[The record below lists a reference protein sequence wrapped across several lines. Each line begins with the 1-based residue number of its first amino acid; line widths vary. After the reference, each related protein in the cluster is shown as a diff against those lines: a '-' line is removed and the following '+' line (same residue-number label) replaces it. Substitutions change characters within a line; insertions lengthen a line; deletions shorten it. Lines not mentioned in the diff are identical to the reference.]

1 VKRLPWR
8 FNGLVFIC
16 LWIALVTPGRAQ
28 LQEPGQGQEPI
39 KVQADTLH
47 YSEQQDTVTAVG
59 NVVVNKGETTLKAD
73 SLTVNRSTNEATAQG
88 NVEVKDPQG
97 EIQADSLRLELEDE
111 TGQIDNGT
119 VRLPRNQYVLMGKLL
134 QKSYGQSYHIEDGR
148 FTTCQCENF
157 DQADWSIGGRTIN
170 VDLRGKGEVRDGV
183 FRVRGVPFIYIPYAV
198 VPVRNERQ
206 SGFLFPNYGFSSKRG
221 FVWQQ
226 PFYWAMNKSYD
237 LTVTTDVETAARLG
251 LWGELRYAPNLDTEG
266 QFSASY
272 FNEQIRGPA
281 TTSTAVDRWS
291 ITGAHRQRFSDDVR
305 FYSDLFF
312 VSDDLF
318 LREISHRALN
328 LPALDDYAD
337 WTIRTRRFTDSR
349 AGGVKT
355 WGAAL
360 LRTEAA
366 YYQDLTQD
374 QDFAFQVLPR
384 LQFQGHQRFW
394 QDRLEA
400 SIAVEGDNFYRNK
413 GYAGQRFDLAPSV
426 AMPFH
431 LGPYAFGSVQVTG
444 RETAY
449 HMTSQDAGSPDLTM
463 PNLRGDRTREIV
475 QFDANVG
482 TRFSRAFD
490 IGWGRMLKLQHVIEP
505 EVSYLYV
512 PFVDQEELPLYDS
525 RDRINKRNLFI
536 YGVSNRLL
544 GKFRT
549 TPTDSN
555 MADGES
561 ATEIRELARLTVT
574 QAYDPLRGIS
584 RKKEHY
590 SDVDVY
596 ARLTPFPYTSFT
608 FDSTYDV
615 DDGSPTTTRVGAF
628 VRDPRPLPPAAP
640 LLQHLQRTSTIGVSY
655 RSTSDRLV
663 RQFNSD
669 PDTPPSDITPPKE
682 VDTSLILRLNDA
694 IMASYIGRYDLNTSS
709 FLGNRYFFRYISQ
722 QQCWF
727 VDLGII
733 DKVNPREFEFRF
745 MFTLVGLSSSGH
757 TSF

>member
-1 VKRLPWR
+1 MWRLSG
-8 FNGLVFIC
+8 FVFTC
-16 LWIALVTPGRAQ
+16 LWFAIVAPGQAQ
-28 LQEPGQGQEPI
+28 VRQPEQEQEPV

-47 YSEQQDTVTAVG
+47 YNEQQNTVTATG
-59 NVVVNKGETTLKAD
+59 NVVVNKGDTTLKAET
-73 SLTVNRSTNEATAQG
+73 LTVNRSTNEVTAQG
-88 NVEVKDPQG
+88 KVEVKDPQG

-111 TGQIDNGT
+111 TGQIGNGT
-119 VRLPRNQYVLMGKLL
+119 VRLPRNQYVLTGKLL
-134 QKSYGQSYHIEDGR
+134 QKSYGQSYHIEDGL
-148 FTTCQCENF
+148 FTTCQCKSF
-157 DQADWSIGGRTIN
+157 DQADWSVGGRTID
-170 VDLRGKGEVRDGV
+170 VDLRGKGEVHDGV
-183 FRVRGVPFIYIPYAV
+183 FRVRGVPLVYIPYGV

-226 PFYWAMNKSYD
+226 PFYWAINKSYD
-237 LTVTTDVETAARLG
+237 LTLTTDVETAARLG
-251 LWGELRYAPNLDTEG
+251 LWGEFRYAPDVNTEG

-281 TTSTAVDRWS
+281 TTSTSVDRWS
-291 ITGAHRQRFSDDVR
+291 VTGTHRQSFSDDVR

-328 LPALDDYAD
+328 LPSFDDYAD
-337 WTIRTRRFTDSR
+337 WTLRTRRFTDSR
-349 AGGVKT
+349 AGGVKI
-355 WGAAL
+355 WDAAL
-360 LRTEAA
+360 FRTEAA

-374 QDFAFQVLPR
+374 QNFAFQVLPR

-400 SIAVEGDNFYRNK
+400 AVAVEGDNFYRNK
-413 GYAGQRFDLAPSV
+413 GYAGQRIDLAPSV

-431 LGPYAFGSVQVTG
+431 LEDYAFGSFRVTG

-449 HMTSQDAGSPDLTM
+449 HLTSQDPGPTDLTT
-463 PNLRGDRTREIV
+463 PKLRGDRTREIV

-482 TRFSRAFD
+482 TRFSRVFD
-490 IGWGRMLKLQHVIEP
+490 IGWGRLLKMQHVVEP
-505 EVSYLYV
+505 EISYLYV
-512 PFVDQEELPLYDS
+512 PFVDQEDLPLYDS
-525 RDRINKRNLFI
+525 LDRINKRNLLI
-536 YGVSNRLL
+536 YGVSNHLL
-544 GKFRT
+544 GKFQT
-549 TPTDSN
+549 TPAGTSSTSE
-555 MADGES
+555 ES
-561 ATEIRELARLTVT
+561 PTEIRELARLTVS
-574 QAYDPLRGIS
+574 QAYDPLRGVS

-596 ARLTPFPYTSFT
+596 ARLTPFPYTAFT

-628 VRDPRPLPPAAP
+628 VRDPRPLPSMAP
-640 LLQHLQRTSTIGVSY
+640 LLQHLQRNSNIGVTY

-663 RQFNSD
+663 RQFNTD
-669 PDTPPSDITPPKE
+669 PNVLPSDITPPKE
-682 VDTSLILRLNDA
+682 VDTNLTLRLNDA

-709 FLGNRYFFRYISQ
+709 FLGNRYFLRYISQ

-727 VDLGII
+727 IDLGII

-757 TSF
+757 TGF